1 MEVCLRAAPFAAAV
15 EELGQEGG
23 RRAQFPAGMQELD
36 QEVLAARTEASR
48 RGKLRTAQ
56 FAAAV
61 EELGQ
66 ERDQIEELDHAVKS
80 SSGRERRPMAPA
92 DKKWKGIQ
100 CANTLHLWYPFFI
113 FGFEVLACCVLDISL
128 FAIQHI
134 SMYLCVT

>member
-1 MEVCLRAAPFAAAV
+1 MCLRAASFAAAV

-23 RRAQFPAGMQELD
+23 RRAQFPAGMQELG

-66 ERDQIEELDHAVKS
+66 ERDQIEELDHALKS

-92 DKKWKGIQ
+92 DKKRKGIQ

-113 FGFEVLACCVLDISL
+113 FGLDVLVCCVLEISL
-128 FAIQHI
+128 FAIKHI
-134 SMYLCVT
+134 STYLRVIT